1 MKIIPTS
8 TQNLV
13 KDGDTGVFY
22 ARLKI
27 QGLNKYRSLDTKVAT
42 TAKLRLPDK
51 LKDIRENAPTGTV
64 AAGMNLKSKY
74 EELATLYT
82 RQVQADPK
90 LRPASKEV
98 RLRPLATLRR
108 TWPERFN
115 MEIRSVPWPKSP
127 PAIPSSDDS
136 LPATHYPLLAT
147 AAP

>member
-1 MKIIPTS
+1 
-8 TQNLV
+8 
-13 KDGDTGVFY
+13 
-22 ARLKI
+22 
-27 QGLNKYRSLDTKVAT
+27 
-42 TAKLRLPDK
+42 
-51 LKDIRENAPTGTV
+51 
-64 AAGMNLKSKY
+64 MNLKSKY
-74 EELATLYT
+74 EEVALIYT

-136 LPATHYPLLAT
+136 LPATHYFQKSLRPAAVLPNGIKPLPFCHHAD
-147 AAP
+147 ARY